1 MGVDVNDHL
10 STSAVTVGAGSA
22 IDAGTGFNVPAKHP
36 NPIIAAGGIP
46 DSGNLPSEA
55 IREAFSTVLNDTP
68 GDSLKYGGVKGF
80 EDLRDLVAQRQNRL
94 EGLNL
99 DADNIII
106 HNGGS
111 GCLDNICKA
120 FLDPGDVVIIEAPTY
135 SGTTRCLKG
144 YLADL
149 VEVDID
155 EDGLIIEQI
164 REAIDTAE
172 AADKRV
178 KMVYC
183 TPDFQNPTAATLPE
197 TRRREL
203 IELCGKHKVLIVE
216 DCTYSELYYY
226 DNPPPPSMFA
236 LSGGEG
242 VLKLGTFSK
251 VIATGLR
258 AGWVQGRKDYI
269 EAMGRVRFDMGTS
282 PILNHMLANFIGSG
296 QLEPHIE
303 KMKRIY
309 GKKIDTLVNSLN
321 ENCAPY
327 VKFSKPGGGFFFWF
341 ECIGVDSQSLV
352 DAAAEEGLVISTSSN
367 YYLDKENSSDKSHV
381 RLAFSNASLDDLN
394 EIGVRLGN
402 AFNKLMA

>member
-22 IDAGTGFNVPAKHP
+22 IDAGTGFSVPAKHP

-55 IREAFSTVLNDTP
+55 IREAFSNVLNDTP

-111 GCLDNICKA
+111 GCLDNISKA

-144 YLADL
+144 HLADL

-164 REAIDTAE
+164 RQAIETAE
-172 AADKRV
+172 AAGKRV

-197 TRRREL
+197 IRRRQL

-303 KMKRIY
+303 KMKQIY

-352 DAAAEEGLVISTSSN
+352 DAAAEEGLVISTSAN